1 MGANRHS
8 SVYACKSLSIYC
20 SLYKDILCFEI
31 CPSEYAYICTSKDAP
46 VYAHIS
52 VLELLLYILVYLDQ
66 GFAKIYAYIWVSKNF
81 PLCAYIRVFKDAPLH
96 M

>member
-1 MGANRHS
+1 MPVTVS
-8 SVYACKSLSIYC
+8 Q
-20 SLYKDILCFEI
+20 YKNILCFEI
-31 CPSEYAYICTSKDAP
+31 CLSEYAYICTSKDAP
-46 VYAHIS
+46 VYAYIS

-81 PLCAYIRVFKDAPLH
+81 PLCAYIRVFKDGPLH